1 MKCVVMLK
9 SKILILIIK
18 IFMLML
24 TLMRKIFM

>member
-18 IFMLML
+18 IFML